1 MASRDER
8 LEQLKNLHKQKIA
21 EDMQMRCQANLQNED
36 HPLESPVR
44 KGHFVRPQLE
54 EELNGL
60 AIGVESSPEDRKRD
74 ELARQRAFHA
84 ALSSDAEKATSIK
97 NLMKDEAFAYRDRKP
112 FQRKVYDGSD
122 IDPSAKITS
131 FGANES
137 RLAAESKAKA
147 RADMILSQE
156 ESKLRSE
163 KKEEEQEKIISCGL
177 LSIGEKGGNNDR
189 KSRFEAQRIYKESL
203 DADISQRNMV
213 LSENMGVSIVLGGEF
228 NIGGAARDDS
238 PSQED
243 RRRKIEN
250 QKSYRRELDA
260 QKLKSKVAQDDD
272 IVEARS
278 LPYQKLY

>member
-1 MASRDER
+1 M
-8 LEQLKNLHKQKIA
+8 
-21 EDMQMRCQANLQNED
+21 
-36 HPLESPVR
+36 
-44 KGHFVRPQLE
+44 
-54 EELNGL
+54 
-60 AIGVESSPEDRKRD
+60 
-74 ELARQRAFHA
+74 
-84 ALSSDAEKATSIK
+84 
-97 NLMKDEAFAYRDRKP
+97 
-112 FQRKVYDGSD
+112 
-122 IDPSAKITS
+122 
-131 FGANES
+131 
-137 RLAAESKAKA
+137 
-147 RADMILSQE
+147 
-156 ESKLRSE
+156 
-163 KKEEEQEKIISCGL
+163 

-260 QKLKSKVAQDDD
+260 QKFKSKVAQDDD